1 MPLFVSSSQRYLL
14 VGQFVSDHP
23 GCTAREASNACNIP
37 ISIISPLF
45 SAWVKTEHLEMN
57 RNTESGSA
65 SYVLT
70 LEGVECLELLKSGV
84 SELSEKEMKRRKWE
98 SPTQMIKAAGKK
110 YTRKTAELEEA
121 PNKPQ
126 IEVQKPASAIQVDPS
141 SVSEVTSAPRQAI
154 QEEPPYISRGS
165 QSFASELSEL
175 SELFADKI
183 ASLILGRVVSRVK
196 DVLEEV
202 AIGGGGVED
211 LIEALTPYD
220 PSRAAKPRILVVG
233 LLPAQ
238 KHLIQQEFSSDLDL
252 RFAESNVIHKL
263 LRQKMQGC
271 EHTFLMTNFVSHSLD
286 AVVSNSGAS
295 YQRVTGGMSVLRDAI
310 TDYFLNR
317 QSKVANG

>member
-1 MPLFVSSSQRYLL
+1 M
-14 VGQFVSDHP
+14 
-23 GCTAREASNACNIP
+23 C
-37 ISIISPLF
+37 
-45 SAWVKTEHLEMN
+45 
-57 RNTESGSA
+57 SA

-70 LEGVECLELLKSGV
+70 LKGVECLELLKSGV

-98 SPTQMIKAAGKK
+98 SPTKMIKAVGKK
-110 YTRKTAELEEA
+110 YTRKTTEQEEA
-121 PNKPQ
+121 PQKPQ
-126 IEVQKPASAIQVDPS
+126 KEAQKPASVENVDFSQPL
-141 SVSEVTSAPRQAI
+141 EVTAAPSQEIQEDLPHAPR
-154 QEEPPYISRGS
+154 GN
-165 QSFASELSEL
+165 QSFVSELSEI

-220 PSRAAKPRILVVG
+220 PSRASKPRILVVG

-238 KHLIQQEFSSDLDL
+238 KHLIQQEFSSYLDI
-252 RFAESNVIHKL
+252 RFAESNTIHKL

-271 EHTFLMTNFVSHSLD
+271 EHTFLMTNFVGHSMD
-286 AVVSNSGAS
+286 GVIANSGSS
-295 YQRVTGGMSVLRDAI
+295 YQRVSGGMSALRDAI